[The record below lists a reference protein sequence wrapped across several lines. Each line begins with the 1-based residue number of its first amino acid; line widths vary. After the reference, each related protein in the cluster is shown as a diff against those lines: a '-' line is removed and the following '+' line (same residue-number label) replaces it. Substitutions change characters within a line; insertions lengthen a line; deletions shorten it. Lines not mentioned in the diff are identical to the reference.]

1 MADYP
6 AFETLRVSTLAPRV
20 LGVELHRPE
29 KLNAMSSLLF
39 EEVSACFEAVQR
51 DSETRAVVLHGA
63 GRGFSAGLDLT
74 DGGLPLGSSGQD
86 VAHTALSIRRL
97 GVSWQRAL
105 SLLEECG
112 RPVIACMHGAVVGA
126 GLEMISACDVR
137 FCTADA
143 FFVAAEVDAGLAA
156 DIGGLQRLPK
166 IVGNQSLVRELVM
179 SGRRLSA
186 QEAAQHGLVSRL
198 LADKAQMMEEGVAL
212 ASQLAAKSPV
222 VMLGVKELLNF
233 SRDHTVEDSLRFA
246 LTWNMAML
254 QGGDVKLAAAGLMMK
269 QTPKFPDLPDAR
281 SKL

>member
-1 MADYP
+1 MAGYP
-6 AFETLRVSTLAPRV
+6 AFETLRVSTLAPHV

-39 EEVSACFEAVQR
+39 EEVAACFEEVKR
-51 DSETRAVVLHGA
+51 DSGTRAVVLHGA
-63 GRGFSAGLDLT
+63 GRGFSSGLDLA
-74 DGGLPLGSSGQD
+74 GGDLPIGNSGED
-86 VAHTALSIRRL
+86 VAHAALAIRRL
-97 GVSWQRAL
+97 GTSWQRAF

-112 RPVIACMHGAVVGA
+112 KPVVACMHGAVVGA
-126 GLEMISACDVR
+126 GLEMVAACDVR

-156 DIGGLQRLPK
+156 DVGGLQRLPK

-186 QEAAQHGLVSRL
+186 QEAARHGLVSRL

-233 SRDHTVEDSLRFA
+233 SRDHTVEDSLRFS

-254 QGGDVKLAAAGLMMK
+254 QGGDVKLAAAGLLMR